1 MSTNNGGNT
10 PRFSQ
15 ITLTLDHVLG
25 SVAVTGKIPNKELGK
40 ALCIMAA
47 DEFERQIAE
56 DRRRGKLGISPEE
69 TKSILDGM
77 RKQAGEPS

>member
-1 MSTNNGGNT
+1 MSVNNGGNT

-15 ITLTLDHVLG
+15 LVITFDHVLG
-25 SVAVTGKIPNKELGK
+25 NAAVTGKIPNKELGK
-40 ALCIMAA
+40 ALCIMGA

-56 DRRRGKLGISPEE
+56 DRRRGKLGITPEE

-77 RKQAGEPS
+77 RRQQSEPS